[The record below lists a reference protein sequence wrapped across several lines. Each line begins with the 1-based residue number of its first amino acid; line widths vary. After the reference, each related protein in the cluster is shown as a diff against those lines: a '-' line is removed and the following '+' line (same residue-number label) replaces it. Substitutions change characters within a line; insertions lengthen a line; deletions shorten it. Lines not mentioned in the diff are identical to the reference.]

1 MADPE
6 KLNPQFEKPE
16 PDGNGNPGG
25 MKVKNKGKA
34 KDLLI
39 FALFVFPAVAFVL
52 FSTDV
57 PFLMNLY
64 YSVFDWNGI
73 SKDMKFVG
81 LQNFVNIFSDDTL
94 FWKSAAFTLKFSVF
108 FVVAVNI
115 ISLTVAL
122 VMSEEKKSSSVGRAF
137 YYIPYIISLTAIS
150 LIWKFILGP
159 GFEALYQATG
169 WEVFHWSWLGS
180 SKLAFFVVVIMT
192 VWQNL
197 GFYMVNYIAGII
209 SVPREL
215 IEAAKIDGANKFQ
228 VLRRVTIPLIM
239 PAVSICMLTSLTF
252 SFKLFDV
259 IMVFTKGGPANST
272 ISVAYNIYKEAF
284 FNNRYGMATAK
295 SLVFVVFVLMITAV
309 QLKVTKGKEIEA

>member
-1 MADPE
+1 M
-6 KLNPQFEKPE
+6 
-16 PDGNGNPGG
+16 
-25 MKVKNKGKA
+25 
-34 KDLLI
+34 LI
-39 FALFVFPAVAFVL
+39 FALFVFPALGFVL
-52 FSTDV
+52 FSTDI

-73 SKDMKFVG
+73 SKNMKFVG
-81 LQNFVNIFSDDTL
+81 LENFINIFTNDAL
-94 FWKSAAFTLKFSVF
+94 FWKGAAFTLRFAVF
-108 FVVAVNI
+108 FVVVVNI
-115 ISLTVAL
+115 LSLTVAL
-122 VMSEEKKSSSVGRAF
+122 VMSAEKKSTSVGRAF
-137 YYIPYIISLTAIS
+137 YYIPNIISLTAIS

-159 GFEALYQATG
+159 GFEALYQITG
-169 WEVFHWSWLGS
+169 WEMFHWSWLGS
-180 SKLAFFVVVIMT
+180 AKLSFFIVVIMT

-215 IEAAKIDGANKFQ
+215 IEAAKIDGASKFQ

-284 FNNRYGMATAK
+284 MNNRYGMATAK
-295 SLVFVVFVLMITAV
+295 SLVFVVFVLIVTAI
-309 QLKVTKGKEIEA
+309 QLKVTKGKEIEV

>member
-16 PDGNGNPGG
+16 PDGNGTPGG

-94 FWKSAAFTLKFSVF
+94 FWKSAVFTLKFSVF